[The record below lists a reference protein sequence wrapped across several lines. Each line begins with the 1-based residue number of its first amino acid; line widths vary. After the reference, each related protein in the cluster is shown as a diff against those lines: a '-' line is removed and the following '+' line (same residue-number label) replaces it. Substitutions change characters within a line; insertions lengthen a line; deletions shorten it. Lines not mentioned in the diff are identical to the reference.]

1 MRINYLYPLY
11 HLRINNLSPLYQMGV
26 RVINKLLSLPSDM
39 AAKVHSVDW
48 FERSILLP
56 QYQQY
61 LTHYKNHI
69 PELNASE
76 LAIAE
81 QIDREGICITS
92 LDTLDIPNTQSLLKA
107 AQQITSEL
115 AQQSRSPEHSHK
127 HALMATAEQLL
138 AHPEIFFW
146 GLSERILKIVGRYL
160 ELPVAY
166 DGLAFYYSVADGR
179 DAGPRI
185 WHRDKEDW
193 KMVKVA
199 IHANK
204 LPISPNN
211 FHRIFKNTSP
221 GEVAI
226 QVSGDISQKITCGLT
241 TGESTLLSVLNLY

>member
-11 HLRINNLSPLYQMGV
+11 HLRINNLSPLSQMGI
-26 RVINKLLSLPSDM
+26 RVINKLLSLPSDI

-61 LTHYKNHI
+61 LTNYKNHI

-127 HALMATAEQLL
+127 HTLMATAEQLL

-146 GLSERILKIVGRYL
+146 GLSERILKIVERYL

-179 DAGPRI
+179 D
-185 WHRDKEDW
+185 
-193 KMVKVA
+193 
-199 IHANK
+199 HANK

-241 TGESTLLSVLNLY
+241 TGESTLFPILSLY